1 MVWIAGRTLLMNT
14 PSQSLDTNQAASVV
28 ALPAEAIEA
37 LADAGYID
45 SGAPPGRSRRF
56 NLTDL
61 KAFVARN
68 ADNGA
73 GTELR
78 QHFFEADLDPAELIE
93 LLDERTEHMA
103 LRMLKMYSTVFPQV
117 ESWTIERQS
126 HFVLRT
132 KDRFEAIMAVALGN
146 DFDEEF
152 LADLRRIGAN
162 AARRGVELPEILVL
176 LRISRDLV
184 VQNAIEIAGDGER
197 HGSFALSLLLTRIL
211 PAMDQLSD
219 TLAAG
224 YWQAMFP
231 SR

>member
-1 MVWIAGRTLLMNT
+1 MNT
-14 PSQSLDTNQAASVV
+14 PPQSLDTNQAASVV
-28 ALPAEAIEA
+28 ALPTQAIEA
-37 LADAGYID
+37 LAEAGYID
-45 SGAPPGRSRRF
+45 SGSVPGQSRRF

-78 QHFFEADLDPAELIE
+78 QHIFEPDLDPAELIE
-93 LLDERTEHMA
+93 MLDERTEHMA
-103 LRMLKMYSTVFPQV
+103 LRMLKMYATVFPQV
-117 ESWTIERQS
+117 QNWSIERQS

-132 KDRFEAIMAVALGN
+132 KERFEAIMAVALGD

-152 LADLRRIGAN
+152 LTDLRRIGSN

-184 VQNAIEIAGDGER
+184 VQNAIEIAGQDDR

-211 PAMDQLSD
+211 PAMDRLSD

-224 YWQAMFP
+224 YWQAV
-231 SR
+231 SRPGDPAR

>member
-1 MVWIAGRTLLMNT
+1 MNT
-14 PSQSLDTNQAASVV
+14 PPQSIDTTTAASVV
-28 ALPAEAIEA
+28 ALPADAVEA
-37 LADAGYID
+37 LAAAGYID
-45 SGAPPGRSRRF
+45 SGTPPGEGRRF

-61 KAFVARN
+61 KAFIARN

-78 QHFFEADLDPAELIE
+78 HHIFESDLDPDELIE

-117 ESWTIERQS
+117 ASWPIERQS
-126 HFVLRT
+126 YFVQRT

-146 DFDEEF
+146 DFDDEF
-152 LADLRRIGAN
+152 LADLHRIGAN
-162 AARRGVELPEILVL
+162 AARRGVKLPEILVL

-184 VQNAIEIAGDGER
+184 VQNAIEIAGEGER
-197 HGSFALSLLLTRIL
+197 HGAFALSLLLTRIL

-231 SR
+231 AR